1 MTLLSFAIGAA
12 IGTLGGF
19 GIGCRMA
26 RRERRDEP
34 YRDPCQIEL
43 DDIIALASYAEYE
56 ARWRDHLRDLSINR
70 PPGAA

>member
-1 MTLLSFAIGAA
+1 MTFLSFAIGAA

-43 DDIIALASYAEYE
+43 DDIIALASYAEY
-56 ARWRDHLRDLSINR
+56 RGKRDHLRDLSINR